1 MIPAS
6 YAQRRLWLVDRL
18 EGPSALYT
26 VPLVLRLTGRPDVA
40 ALRAALHD
48 VVARH
53 EALRTRF
60 RQVDGEPV
68 QEIVPVGDLPDL
80 LTEDEVGAG
89 ELEDEIGRTARHVFD
104 LAAGIPFHARLL
116 TVDDRTSAL
125 VIALHHIA
133 ADGWSAAPLWRDLS
147 VAYAARL
154 SGAEPDVAPLP
165 VQYADYTLWQREL
178 LGDADDPGSLLTEQ
192 LAYWR
197 AALAGAPEELAL
209 PADRPRPVASAHE
222 GGIVRLDV
230 PAELH
235 ARLAALARAENAT
248 MFMVWHAALAVLLSK
263 LGAGEDI
270 AIGSPFAGRDEA
282 DLEDLVGFFVNSLVL
297 RTDVSG
303 DPAFTEVVRR
313 VRGTVVDAMNHQDV
327 PFERL
332 VEELAPARSLTRH
345 PLFQVNLTLH
355 NTPRIPVDLPGL
367 EAVADFAGLTL
378 AKYDLDVQVQ
388 ERFDEQGRPAGQR
401 VELHYS
407 ADLFDRATA
416 EAIAGRL
423 LSVLRQA
430 ARTPDLPLHA
440 VDVLSSAEHETLLA
454 AAGDTGAPPPGA
466 TVPDLFAV
474 QAAAHPDA
482 TAVSHGATA
491 LTYAE
496 LDADSNR
503 LARHLVARG
512 AGPETRVAV
521 SLERTPALVTALLA
535 VMKAGAAY
543 LPVDPAHPAA
553 RTEALLTDAAPALL
567 ITTAGT
573 TAHTV
578 AAPGLPRVLLDDPET
593 RTAVAARDA
602 GPLTQDERRA
612 PLRPE
617 HPAYVIHTSGSTGA
631 PKGVVVEH
639 AQVTA
644 LLRSAAER
652 YGFGTD
658 DVWTWFHSY
667 AFDFSVWEL
676 WGALLTGGRLV
687 VVDHDTSR
695 SPADFHALL
704 VREGVT
710 VLSQTPS
717 AFQQLDQADAR
728 QDAAA
733 LDARLRVVVFGGEAL
748 DPARLT
754 DWYARHGGDG
764 PRLVNMYGITE
775 TTVHV
780 THLDLDPRTGDAPGT
795 HGGSPVG
802 RPLDHIRVH
811 VLDDALRPVP
821 PGVPGE
827 MYVTGSGVARG
838 YLDRPATTAARF
850 VACPFEPGTRMYR
863 TGDRARRAADGTL
876 TYLGRADDQVK
887 LRGFRIEPGEV
898 EAALLD
904 HGQIAQAAVVL
915 RTDTHG
921 DRRLVGYVVPRDPA
935 DATGEHGAEL
945 ARRAREHAATL
956 LPAHMVPSVC
966 VPLER
971 LPLTSNGKLDRAA
984 LPAPGRE
991 SATGG
996 GRGPATAREETLCT
1010 AFADVLDLPSVGA
1023 DDDFFALGGHSM
1035 LAVRLLD
1042 RLRAEGVRV
1051 DMRTLFTA
1059 PTPARLAAAA
1069 GAEPVRLPEGTVP
1082 PDATRLTPDMVP
1094 LAGLTED
1101 ELRTVT
1107 DALPDGAAGVAD
1119 IYPLGPLQEGLF
1131 FHHRLHAGTAIGDGT
1146 GGGTAGTTDDGDP
1159 YVVRY
1164 VLAFDTPRA
1173 LDSFLAALAQVIER
1187 HDVLR
1192 TSLAWTGLPHP
1203 VQIVHRHAEL
1213 PVTET
1218 DLGEGPDP
1226 VERLLAHDGEPLDL
1240 CRAPL
1245 MDART
1250 ATEPGTGRR
1259 LLALRM
1265 HHITQDHTT
1274 LDLVLR
1280 EATAVLAGRGESLPT
1295 PRPYRDFVGRA
1306 LLSTPPEEHSAYFGR
1321 LLGDVTEPTAAFGVL
1336 EGRGDGS
1343 DVTEHR
1349 TVLDAPVAARLRA
1362 QARRA
1367 GVSAATVLHVVWS
1380 RVLAAVSGR
1389 DDVVFG
1395 TLLLGRMQSGEG
1407 AGDVP
1412 GLFINTLPV
1421 RARTAGTDVGG
1432 ALDAMHHQ
1440 LAELM
1445 VHEHASLAVAQ
1456 RAGGVRA
1463 PAPLFTAVFN
1473 YRHNASGGPG
1483 TVLPPGTELLAFRER
1498 TNYPL
1503 LVSVDDDG
1511 QALAFDVQAAAPLDP
1526 ALVSRLLHATTER
1539 VVDALEHASGTPLAD
1554 LDVLPDAE
1562 RHRILTEGNGTGRSD
1577 ADRTLVDVFA
1587 DRAAATPQAVALTYD
1602 HDDAPE
1608 ELDYAG
1614 LDARANRLARHLI
1627 GRGVGPED
1635 RVMLL
1640 LDRSPDLVVA
1650 LLAVLKSGAAYVPVD
1665 PDQPAERIAHL
1676 YADAA
1681 PAAVLTGTAHA
1692 ASLPASV
1699 AAPIVVDDPAVRS
1712 AVAAHAPEPITQDE
1726 RTSPLRPAHPAYVI
1740 YTSGSTGTPKGVVVP
1755 HSGAVNLLAFR
1766 WPGLTAESR
1775 LLQFASIGF
1784 DVATW
1789 EIMTAFAAGA
1799 RLVVAPAARLLPGAG
1814 LEDLVARHA
1823 VTHLQLP
1830 PTVLGMVTDDHRL
1843 ASVRTLLVAGEALGQ
1858 SLVDRWGAD
1867 RWFGNAYGPTEI
1879 SVIAAADGPLR
1890 PGAAPTIGRALP
1902 GVRLYVLDARL
1913 RPVPDGVDGDLYV
1926 AGAGVARGYV
1936 GLPGLSAERFVADPY
1951 GAAGT
1956 RMYRTGDTVRRTSDG
1971 RLLYV
1976 GRTDDQVKIRGF
1988 RIEPGE
1994 IETRLTEHE
2003 GVAHAAVVARDD
2015 VPGAL
2020 GDKRLVA
2027 YVVPKEPGDPRAAGL
2042 STVLRDHL
2050 AARLPAHL
2058 VPSAFVALERLPL
2071 SVNGKLDRAA
2081 LPVPDPAADAG
2092 AGRPAGTYEEL
2103 ICAAMAQVL
2112 GVPRVGADDD
2122 FFALGGHSLLA
2133 VRLVGRVRAV
2143 LDVEIPVHA
2152 VFEDPTATRLAARMG
2167 EWTGARARPAVVA
2180 GVRPER
2186 LPLSYAQRRL
2196 WFVDRL
2202 EGASALYNIPLVVRL
2217 SGRIDVAAL
2226 RAALGD
2232 VVARHEALRTRFPQ
2246 VEGEPYQE
2254 IVPVDEARV
2263 ECAVVPVAAGELE
2276 GRIEEFSGHVFD
2288 LASELPLRA
2297 TLLTPGEDSSVLVL
2311 VVHHIAGDGWSLA
2324 PLWGD
2329 LSAAY
2334 IARRAGHA
2342 PAWAPLPV
2350 QYADYALWQR
2360 DLLGDAAD
2368 PESLLAEEVTHWRAA
2383 LEGVPAELSLPT
2395 DRPRPSVETHRGAAV
2410 PVRVPADLHAR
2421 LARLAR
2427 SEGVTMFMVWQA
2439 AMAALLSR
2447 LGAGEDIPLG
2457 SPVAGRTDDSLGDL
2471 VGCFVNTL
2479 ILRTDVSGDPA
2490 FTDLL
2495 GRVRR
2500 DTLSALHRQE
2510 VPFERLVEELAPP
2523 RSMGRHPFFQTV
2535 LEVQST
2541 PLLVPALDGA
2551 AVEVLPHT
2559 VRDAKFD
2566 LDLQVAE
2573 DFDTEGRPA
2582 GMEGQLVY
2590 AADLFDHSTAEALT
2604 ARLVRVLD
2612 AVADAPE
2619 RPVHTVDVL
2628 DEAER
2633 RRVVGEWS
2641 RRQPEIAGPDARV
2654 FVLDEHL
2661 MPVPPGVVGALYTTC
2676 DASEDA
2682 TVVCPFTEE
2691 ESVMRPT
2698 GAQARWDDEGRVHI
2712 VTPDP
2717 DPAPDAEAAPE
2728 PDARPSDALARR
2740 GTGLREELLRSV
2752 FAQVLGVREVGPDD
2766 DFFALGG
2773 HSLQAVRLVS
2783 RIRAVLGVELLIR
2796 DLFETPTIAG
2806 LAALLD
2812 EKVGA
2817 QARPAVV
2824 AGERP
2829 ERLPLSYA
2837 QRRLWFVD
2845 RLEGASALYNIPL
2858 VVRLSGRVDVVA
2870 LRAALGD
2877 VVGRH
2882 EALRTRFPQVE
2893 GEPYQEIVPVDEAR
2907 VECAVVPV
2915 AAGELEGRIEEF
2927 SGHVFDLASELPLR
2941 ATLLTTSEDSSVLVL
2956 VVHHIAGDGW
2966 SLAPLWRDVSTAY
2979 AARLSGK
2986 APDFPPL
2993 PVQYADYALWQ
3004 QRLFGEEDA
3013 ADSRLGAQVEHW
3025 RAALDGVPHE
3035 IALPFDRPRPERPG
3049 RGGGWADIEVPADLH
3064 ARMAALARSEG
3075 VTMFMVWQAAVAVL
3089 LSRLGAGEDIPLGSP
3104 VAGRTD
3110 ESLEDLVGFFLNTLV
3125 LRTDVS
3131 GDPTFT
3137 DVLARVRT
3145 TALDALDH
3153 QDIPFDRLVEKL
3165 APARYTDRVPFFQVL
3180 VAVQNMP
3187 QAHVTLPGLD
3197 VDAGPGKPTTAKVDL
3212 DVQVVE
3218 LHDEDG
3224 APSGMAGGLTYATD
3238 LFDHSTAETLVAR
3251 LLRVLEAATAD
3262 PARPV
3267 SRIDVF
3273 DPAERRR
3280 LLTESNGARSDTLA
3294 LTVPELFAIRASR
3307 AAKAVALDTG
3317 AGPVTYGELDA
3328 RSNRLAHHL
3337 IDLGVGPESVVAV
3350 VMDRSPD
3357 VVTTLLAV
3365 LKAGGAYLTLDP
3377 AQPAARTADMAA
3389 RSGAEV
3395 CLADA
3400 RYAEEARGV
3409 FATVVV
3415 ADEGDD
3421 AWADRPAGTVA
3432 GRSLP
3437 DQLAYTMF
3445 TSGSTG
3451 EPKGIGITHRDIVDL
3466 AGDRC
3471 WQFPGTARGM
3481 FAAPHTFDGST
3492 VEVWVRLLTGG
3503 TLIVTPPGRTDAAR
3517 LRSLVADHGLTHAH
3531 LTAGLFRV
3539 IAEEDPAAFAGVHD
3553 VLTGADIVPKEAVRR
3568 VLEAAPGITVRSSYG
3583 PTEAT
3588 VIATQIPLTDPDALG
3603 DTVSIGRAMDNTSVY
3618 VLDDSLEPVPVGVA
3632 GEAYI
3637 AGAGLARG
3645 YVARPGLTAER
3656 FVACPFDVPGA
3667 RMYRTG
3673 DIVRRRADGALEF
3686 VSRADDQVKIRGFRV
3701 EPGEVEKLLAGH
3713 PAVAQAVVTVR
3724 EDTPGDKRLV
3734 AHVTAAPGET
3744 LPDVREFVAGR
3755 LPEYLVPDAVVVLDR
3770 LPLTANGKVDR
3781 AALPAPEAV
3790 GTEASRRPPS
3800 LREELLCSVF
3810 AQVLGV
3816 PRVGVDDDFFALGG
3830 HSLLAVR
3837 LVSRIRSVLGVEIPV
3852 HEVFETSTVAGLAV
3866 TVEEAGS
3873 SGVLRPALVAA
3884 PRPRRVPLS
3893 YAQRRLWFVDRL
3905 EAAGPLYNIPIAL
3918 RLTGTLDTGALRAAW
3933 TDLLTR
3939 HESLRTRFL
3948 HADGDPYQD
3957 IVSLD
3962 DFPPYFAVESVDRD
3976 ELDARV
3982 DEAAGH
3988 VFDLTAGPP
3997 VRATLLDVD
4006 GPDTDEAVLVLV
4018 THHIVA
4024 DGWSMVP
4031 LLRDLSAAYTARRAG
4046 RAPDWEPL
4054 PVQYADHTLWQR
4066 ELLGDGDEPDSLL
4079 AGQVAF
4085 WRDALSG
4092 SPEELNLPTD
4102 RPRPAVA
4109 SREGGWVPMS
4119 APADLHARLT
4129 ELAVAQGATTFMV
4142 WQAALAVL
4150 LSRLGA
4156 GQDIPIGS
4164 PVAGRT
4170 DEAADDLIGF
4180 FVNTL
4185 VLRTDLSG
4193 DPTFTE
4199 VLGRVRRSALGA
4211 LGHQDV
4217 PFERLVEELA
4227 PTRSRAR
4234 HPLFQI
4240 LLAVQNVP
4248 SASIDLPGLQVE
4260 ALPTEL
4266 GRAKFDL
4273 DLHVAEQFDDEGV
4286 PAGIDG
4292 GITYAADLFDR
4303 ATVQSLIDRLL
4314 LVLRAV
4320 VADPAQRVRDITLLD
4335 PADHHRV
4342 LTGWN
4347 RTERAEPA
4355 ATVPDRFRI
4364 QAARTPDAPALV
4376 ADDARMTYAELDA
4389 ASDRLAQYLT
4399 RHGAGPGRLVAVAME
4414 RSPETITALLAV
4426 LKTGGAYL
4434 PVDVGYPEARIE
4446 LMLRDAAPTALLTTT
4461 GMADRLPAAA
4471 GGPPRIVLDD
4481 PSTRAAVAA
4490 QDAVPTATP
4499 AHLDSA
4505 AYTIYTSGST
4515 GTPKGVV
4522 ATHRAVDRLV
4532 RPADYADLREGDVVS
4547 HLGSVSFDSTTFDI
4561 WATLLNGA
4569 TLAVGPAGSPSVA
4582 DIRDYL
4588 ARHRVTVALLPTGLL
4603 HQVIDLDVEALSG
4616 VRSVLT
4622 GGEALSVEHCR
4633 ALFDALPGTRLMNGY
4648 GPTESITYTHTHPVT
4663 REDVDSGRAIPL
4675 GRPLART
4682 RAYVL
4687 DTALRPVPVGVPGE
4701 LYIAGDGLARGYAG
4715 RPGLTAE
4722 RFTACPFEDGGAR
4735 MYRTGDLVRWRADGV
4750 LEFVGRADDQAKI
4763 GGFRVEPGEVEAT
4776 VSAHP
4781 DVAQAVV
4788 VVREDTPGDKRLA
4801 AYAAPADPAVAGRE
4815 LADRIRQFVA
4825 DRLPDHLVP
4834 PFVTVLDRLP
4844 LTPNGKVDRAG
4855 LPVPDPM
4862 AAVSVARGPATPYEE
4877 LLGVVFAD
4885 VLRLPRVGVDDDFF
4899 ALGGHSLLAV
4909 RLVSRIRAVLGA
4921 ETSVAAVF
4929 ENPTVSG
4936 LARQLTRAEGRARPA
4951 LVPRERPAVVP
4962 VSYGQSR
4969 LWFVDR
4975 IEGPNHLYNIGLVLR
4990 LTGDLDPELLRTAL
5004 ADVVARHESLRT
5016 TFPLVDDEPCQHI
5029 VPVGEAAVELP
5040 VTAVTEEEL
5049 AGHLDGL
5056 ATHSFDLARE
5066 LPLKAALFSL
5076 RPGEWALSVTVHH
5089 IAGDGWSMGP
5099 LWRDLSHAYRA
5110 RAAGRAPEWE
5120 PLPVQYADHTL
5131 WQRDFLGDADDPDS
5145 VLATQVA
5152 HWKERL
5158 RGAPQELDLPT
5169 DRPRPA
5175 VSDHRAGLVPLT
5187 VPAPLHA
5194 RLAELALGQGV
5205 TMFMLLHAAVA
5216 VLLSKSGAGRD
5227 IVMGSPVAGRTDQ
5240 ALDDLVGFFAGTLV
5254 LRTDLSGDPDF
5265 LELLDRV
5272 RTTGLDAFEYQDVP
5286 FERLVEELAPARS
5299 MARNPLFQV
5308 MLAVQNNHRGTLSLP
5323 GVQVREEPTGALT
5336 ARFDLDFE
5344 VRESFDE
5351 SGAPAGLDGEVVY
5364 ATELFDRSTVETLTA
5379 RLLRVLETVAAD
5391 PSLPVTRVGL
5401 LDDAERR
5408 RVTEE
5413 WNDTTGPLPDDTLA
5427 ERFAAQAA
5435 RTPDAVALVRD
5446 GAEITYAEL
5455 DERSDRLARHLIGL
5469 GAAPETLVGV
5479 ALDRSVDQIVA
5490 LVAVVKTGAAYLP
5503 VDPGQPRH
5511 RTDLVLTDASP
5522 VLVLSTVETTA
5533 RLGGTEDGTP
5543 ARWIDL
5549 DGPLADALRGGPAP
5563 APVTDADRGTPL
5575 RPHHPAYVMYT
5586 SGSTGTPKG
5595 VCVPHLGVVNQLA
5608 WMQDEYRLEPADRM
5622 VQRASFG
5629 FDASV
5634 WEIFWPL
5641 LNGAAVVLSG
5651 PGAHPDPAYLASLIE
5666 RERVSVAQFVPS
5678 VLRAFLDGGAA
5689 ERCTGLRTILCLG
5702 EALPAAVRDRV
5713 RETLGVPL
5721 RNLYGP
5727 TEASIAVTAWPCD
5740 TDQDG
5745 DTVPIGRPLRNIRAY
5760 VLDDGLL
5767 PVPPGTAGE
5776 LYVAGA
5782 GLARGY
5788 LGRPVLTAERFV
5800 ACPYGPAGERM
5811 YRTGDIVRWSAGGHL
5826 EFLDRAD
5833 DQVKIRGF
5841 RIEPGE
5847 VEAVLATHPKIAQAA
5862 VVTREDP
5869 GGEPALVGYLVP
5881 AVADDDGA
5889 DLVRQ
5894 VREYLADRL
5903 PEHLVPPVLTPLDT
5917 LPLTPNG
5924 KLDRAALPAP
5934 DYTALATGGR
5944 GPLTLREQLLCSVF
5958 EQVLGVSPVGVDA
5971 SFFALGGHS
5980 LLAVRL
5986 VNRIKVVIGADVP
5999 VRAVFEA
6006 PTVAG
6011 LLAWIAREGRQGSA
6025 DVLVPMRASGDR
6037 PPLFCA
6043 HTVLGLGW
6051 EYGWLTDAAPGDQP
6065 LYALR
6070 PRGMDTGATELPDS
6084 LARMAA
6090 DYVAQIRTVQPTGPY
6105 HLLGWSFGGNVVQEM
6120 AAQLQDAGEEVAA
6133 LILLDSSPVDGP
6145 ATAEQRAGF
6154 AEQEETV
6161 AGALTGEE
6169 HEAYLRIVRN
6179 NTRILLAHRTR
6190 KTTGTLLLVSA
6201 DSETKAGLWR
6211 PFVSGEIREHTL
6223 DCAHREML
6231 LNPDVVRQI
6240 WSLAARE
6247 LTPTDTAPGQA

>member
-68 QEIVPVGDLPDL
+68 QEIVPVGDLADL
-80 LTEDEVGAG
+80 LTEDEVRAG

-104 LAAGIPFHARLL
+104 LASGIPFHARLL

-154 SGAEPDVAPLP
+154 NGAEPDVPPLP

-178 LGDADDPGSLLTEQ
+178 LGDADDPGSLLAEQ
-192 LAYWR
+192 LAHWR
-197 AALAGAPEELAL
+197 LALAGAPEELAL
-209 PADRPRPVASAHE
+209 PTDRPRPVASAHE

-230 PAELH
+230 PADLH
-235 ARLAALARAENAT
+235 ARLAELARAQNAT

-270 AIGSPFAGRDEA
+270 PIGSPFAGRDEA

-355 NTPRIPVDLPGL
+355 NTPRVPVDLPGL

-407 ADLFDRATA
+407 ADLFDGATA

-430 ARTPDLPLHA
+430 AHIPDLPLHA
-440 VDVLSSAEHETLLA
+440 VDVLLPAEQETLLA
-454 AAGDTGAPPPGA
+454 AAGDSAAPPPGA

-474 QAAAHPDA
+474 RAAAHPDA
-482 TAVSHGATA
+482 TAVGHGATA

-543 LPVDPAHPAA
+543 LPVDPGHPAA
-553 RTEALLTDAAPALL
+553 RTDALLTHAAPALL

-573 TAHTV
+573 TAHAV
-578 AAPGLPRVLLDDPET
+578 AASGLPRVPLDDPET
-593 RTAVAARDA
+593 RAAVAARDA

-644 LLRSAAER
+644 LLRAAAER

-733 LDARLRVVVFGGEAL
+733 LDARLRLVVFGGEAL

-780 THLDLDPRTGDAPGT
+780 THLDLDPRAGDVPGT

-802 RPLDHIRVH
+802 RPLDHVRVH

-863 TGDRARRAADGTL
+863 TGDRARRTADGAL

-915 RTDTHG
+915 RTGPPG

-935 DATGEHGAEL
+935 DATGEPGAEL
-945 ARRAREHAATL
+945 ARRAREHAAAL

-984 LPAPGRE
+984 LPAPDRE

-996 GRGPATAREETLCT
+996 GRGPATTREETLCT
-1010 AFADVLDLPSVGA
+1010 AFADVLDLPSVGV

-1069 GAEPVRLPEGTVP
+1069 GAEPVWVPEGTVP

-1107 DALPDGAAGVAD
+1107 DTLPDGVAGVAD
-1119 IYPLGPLQEGLF
+1119 VYPLGPLQEGLF
-1131 FHHRLHAGTAIGDGT
+1131 FHHRLHAGSDTADGT
-1146 GGGTAGTTDDGDP
+1146 DGGDP

-1164 VLAFDTPRA
+1164 VLAFDTPQA
-1173 LDSFLAALAQVIER
+1173 LDSFLAALVQVIER

-1192 TSLAWTGLPHP
+1192 TSLAWRGLPHP
-1203 VQIVHRHAEL
+1203 VQIVHRHAAL

-1226 VERLLAHDGEPLDL
+1226 VERLLAHDDEPLDL
-1240 CRAPL
+1240 SRAPL

-1280 EATAVLAGRGESLPT
+1280 EATAVLAGRGGTLPA

-1306 LLSTPPEEHSAYFGR
+1306 LLSTPAEEHSAYFGR

-1395 TLLLGRMQSGEG
+1395 TLLLGRTQSGEG

-1445 VHEHASLAVAQ
+1445 VHEHASLAAAQ

-1498 TNYPL
+1498 TTYPL

-1511 QALAFDVQAAAPLDP
+1511 RALAFDVQAAAPLDP
-1526 ALVSRLLHATTER
+1526 ALITRLLHATTER
-1539 VVDALEHASGTPLAD
+1539 VVDALEHAPGTSLAD

-1562 RHRILTEGNGTGRSD
+1562 RHRILTEGNGTGHSD

-1602 HDDAPE
+1602 HDGAPE

-1640 LDRSPDLVVA
+1640 MDRSPDLVVA

-1681 PAAVLTGTAHA
+1681 PAAVLTSTAHA
-1692 ASLPASV
+1692 ASLPAFV

-1712 AVAAHAPEPITQDE
+1712 AVAAHALEPITQDE
-1726 RTSPLRPAHPAYVI
+1726 RTRRLRPAHPAYAI

-1799 RLVVAPAARLLPGAG
+1799 RLVVAPAVRLLPGAG

-1867 RWFGNAYGPTEI
+1867 RWFGNAYGPTEV
-1879 SVIAAADGPLR
+1879 SVIATADGPLR

-1936 GLPGLSAERFVADPY
+1936 GLPALSAERFVADPY
-1951 GAAGT
+1951 GAVGT

-1976 GRTDDQVKIRGF
+1976 GRTDDQVKIRGV

-1994 IETRLTEHE
+1994 IEKRLTEHASI
-2003 GVAHAAVVARDD
+2003 AHAAVVARDD

-2027 YVVPKEPGDPRAAGL
+2027 YVVPKEPGAPRAAGL
-2042 STVLRDHL
+2042 FAVLRDHL

-2103 ICAAMAQVL
+2103 ICASMAEVL
-2112 GVPRVGADDD
+2112 GVPRVGVDDD

-2167 EWTGARARPAVVA
+2167 EWTGARARTAVVA
-2180 GVRPER
+2180 GERPER

-2217 SGRIDVAAL
+2217 SGRVDVAAL

-2232 VVARHEALRTRFPQ
+2232 VVGRHEALRTRFPQ

-2263 ECAVVPVAAGELE
+2263 ECAVVPVPAGEVE
-2276 GRIEEFSGHVFD
+2276 GRIGEFSGHVFD
-2288 LASELPLRA
+2288 LAAELPVRA
-2297 TLLTPGEDSSVLVL
+2297 TLLTSGEESSVLVL

-2324 PLWGD
+2324 PLWRD

-2334 IARRAGHA
+2334 TARRAGHA
-2342 PAWAPLPV
+2342 PAWEPLPV
-2350 QYADYALWQR
+2350 QYADYTLWQR

-2368 PESLLAEEVTHWRAA
+2368 PESLLAEEVTHWRTA
-2383 LEGVPAELSLPT
+2383 LAGVPAELPLPT
-2395 DRPRPSVETHRGAAV
+2395 DRPRPSVGTRRGAAV

-2439 AMAALLSR
+2439 AVAVLLSR

-2541 PLLVPALDGA
+2541 PLHVPELDGA

-2573 DFDTEGRPA
+2573 GFNAEGRPV

-2612 AVADAPE
+2612 AVADAPK

-2654 FVLDEHL
+2654 FVLDDHL
-2661 MPVPPGVVGALYTTC
+2661 MPVPPGVTGALYTTC

-2682 TVVCPFTEE
+2682 TVACPFAEE

-2712 VTPDP
+2712 VTPDV
-2717 DPAPDAEAAPE
+2717 DADGAPE

-2740 GTGLREELLRSV
+2740 ITGLREELLRSV
-2752 FAQVLGVREVGPDD
+2752 FAQVLGARDVGPDD

-2817 QARPAVV
+2817 RARTAVV

-2858 VVRLSGRVDVVA
+2858 VVRLSGRVDVAA

-2915 AAGELEGRIEEF
+2915 PAGEVEGRIGEF
-2927 SGHVFDLASELPLR
+2927 SGHVFDLAAELPVR
-2941 ATLLTTSEDSSVLVL
+2941 ATLLTSGEESSVLVL

-2979 AARLSGK
+2979 AARLSGR

-3004 QRLFGEEDA
+3004 HRLFGEEDA

-3049 RGGGWADIEVPADLH
+3049 RGGGWVDIEVPADLH

-3110 ESLEDLVGFFLNTLV
+3110 ESLEGLVGFFLNTLV

-3153 QDIPFDRLVEKL
+3153 QDLPFDRLVEKL

-3218 LHDEDG
+3218 LHDENG
-3224 APSGMAGGLTYATD
+3224 APSGMAGGLTYATE

-3389 RSGAEV
+3389 RSGSEV

-3415 ADEGDD
+3415 ADEGDA

-3588 VIATQIPLTDPDALG
+3588 VIATQIALTDPDALG
-3603 DTVSIGRAMDNTSVY
+3603 DTVSIGRPMDNTSVY

-3632 GEAYI
+3632 GEAYL

-3645 YVARPGLTAER
+3645 YVARSGLTAER

-3686 VSRADDQVKIRGFRV
+3686 VSRVDDQVKIRGFRV

-3713 PAVAQAVVTVR
+3713 TAVAQAVVTVR

-3734 AHVTAAPGET
+3734 AHVTPAPGET

-3755 LPEYLVPDAVVVLDR
+3755 LPEYLVPDSVVVLDR

-3837 LVSRIRSVLGVEIPV
+3837 LVSRIRSLLGVEIPV
-3852 HEVFETSTVAGLAV
+3852 HEVFETSTVAGLAA

-3873 SGVLRPALVAA
+3873 SGVLRPALVSV

-3905 EAAGPLYNIPIAL
+3905 EAAGPLYNIPLAL
-3918 RLTGTLDTGALRAAW
+3918 RLTGPLDTGALRAAW

-3962 DFPPYFAVESVDRD
+3962 DFPPYFAVESAGRD

-3982 DEAAGH
+3982 VEAAGH

-4006 GPDTDEAVLVLV
+4006 GPGTDEAVLVLV

-4066 ELLGDGDEPDSLL
+4066 GLLGDGDEPDSIL
-4079 AGQVAF
+4079 ANQVAF

-4092 SPEELNLPTD
+4092 SPEELTLPTD

-4193 DPTFTE
+4193 DPTFAE

-4248 SASIDLPGLQVE
+4248 SAAIDLPGLQVE
-4260 ALPTEL
+4260 ALSTEL

-4273 DLHVAEQFDDEGV
+4273 DLHVAERFDDEGV

-4303 ATVQSLIDRLL
+4303 STVQSLIDRLL

-4342 LTGWN
+4342 LTEWN

-4355 ATVPDRFRI
+4355 ATVPDRFRL

-4376 ADDARMTYAELDA
+4376 ADDARMTYAQLDA

-4414 RSPETITALLAV
+4414 RSPETIVALLAV

-4434 PVDVGYPEARIE
+4434 PVDVGYPEARIA

-4499 AHLDSA
+4499 AHVDSA

-4532 RPADYADLREGDVVS
+4532 RPADYADLREEDVVS

-4735 MYRTGDLVRWRADGV
+4735 MYRTGDFVRWRADGV

-4815 LADRIRQFVA
+4815 LADRVRQFVA

-4855 LPVPDPM
+4855 LPVPDPT

-4929 ENPTVSG
+4929 ESPTVSG
-4936 LARQLTRAEGRARPA
+4936 LARQLTQDEGRARPA
-4951 LVPRERPAVVP
+4951 LVPRKRPAVVP

-4990 LTGDLDPELLRTAL
+4990 LTGDLDPGLLRTAL

-5029 VPVGEAAVELP
+5029 VPVDEAAVELP
-5040 VTAVTEEEL
+5040 VTALTEEEL

-5110 RAAGRAPEWE
+5110 RAAGRAPERE

-5131 WQRDFLGDADDPDS
+5131 WQRDFLGDAEDPDS

-5175 VSDHRAGLVPLT
+5175 VSDHRAGLVPLNI
-5187 VPAPLHA
+5187 PAPLHA

-5205 TMFMLLHAAVA
+5205 TMFMLLHAAVG

-5272 RTTGLDAFEYQDVP
+5272 RTTGLDAFEHQDVP

-5308 MLAVQNNHRGTLSLP
+5308 MLAVQSNHRGTLSLP

-5364 ATELFDRSTVETLTA
+5364 ATELFDRSTVEALTA

-5408 RVTEE
+5408 CVTEE
-5413 WNDTTGPLPDDTLA
+5413 WNDTAGPLPDETLA
-5427 ERFAAQAA
+5427 GLFAGQAA
-5435 RTPDAVALVRD
+5435 RTPDAVALVSD
-5446 GAEITYAEL
+5446 GTEVTYAEL
-5455 DERSDRLARHLIGL
+5455 DQRSDRLARHLIGL

-5479 ALDRSVDQIVA
+5479 ALDRSVDLIVA

-5543 ARWIDL
+5543 SRWIDL
-5549 DGPLADALRGGPAP
+5549 DGPLADALRDGSAP
-5563 APVTDADRGTPL
+5563 APVTDAGRGTPL

-5608 WMQDEYRLEPADRM
+5608 WMQDAYRLEPADRM
-5622 VQRASFG
+5622 LQRASFG

-5651 PGAHPDPAYLASLIE
+5651 PGAHPDPEYLASLIE
-5666 RERVSVAQFVPS
+5666 RERVTVAQFVPS
-5678 VLRAFLDGGAA
+5678 VLRTFLDGGAT
-5689 ERCTGLRTILCLG
+5689 ERCTSLRTILCLG
-5702 EALPAAVRDRV
+5702 EALPGAVRDRV

-5721 RNLYGP
+5721 HNLYGP

-5740 TDQDG
+5740 ADQDG
-5745 DTVPIGRPLRNIRAY
+5745 DTVPIGWPLRNIRAY

-5811 YRTGDIVRWSAGGHL
+5811 YRTGDIVRWTAGGHL

-5847 VEAVLATHPKIAQAA
+5847 VEAVLATHPKVAQAA
-5862 VVTREDP
+5862 VVTREGP

-5881 AVADDDGA
+5881 AAADDDGA

-5924 KLDRAALPAP
+5924 KLDRAALPSP
-5934 DYTALATGGR
+5934 DHAALATGGR

-6011 LLAWIAREGRQGSA
+6011 MLAWIAREARQGSA

-6070 PRGMDTGATELPDS
+6070 PRGMDTGAAELPDS

-6090 DYVAQIRTVQPTGPY
+6090 DYVAQIRTVQPSGPY

-6240 WSLAARE
+6240 WSLAAGE

>member
-1 MIPAS
+1 
-6 YAQRRLWLVDRL
+6 
-18 EGPSALYT
+18 
-26 VPLVLRLTGRPDVA
+26 
-40 ALRAALHD
+40 
-48 VVARH
+48 
-53 EALRTRF
+53 
-60 RQVDGEPV
+60 
-68 QEIVPVGDLPDL
+68 
-80 LTEDEVGAG
+80 
-89 ELEDEIGRTARHVFD
+89 
-104 LAAGIPFHARLL
+104 
-116 TVDDRTSAL
+116 
-125 VIALHHIA
+125 
-133 ADGWSAAPLWRDLS
+133 
-147 VAYAARL
+147 
-154 SGAEPDVAPLP
+154 
-165 VQYADYTLWQREL
+165 
-178 LGDADDPGSLLTEQ
+178 
-192 LAYWR
+192 
-197 AALAGAPEELAL
+197 
-209 PADRPRPVASAHE
+209 
-222 GGIVRLDV
+222 
-230 PAELH
+230 
-235 ARLAALARAENAT
+235 
-248 MFMVWHAALAVLLSK
+248 
-263 LGAGEDI
+263 
-270 AIGSPFAGRDEA
+270 
-282 DLEDLVGFFVNSLVL
+282 
-297 RTDVSG
+297 
-303 DPAFTEVVRR
+303 
-313 VRGTVVDAMNHQDV
+313 
-327 PFERL
+327 
-332 VEELAPARSLTRH
+332 
-345 PLFQVNLTLH
+345 
-355 NTPRIPVDLPGL
+355 
-367 EAVADFAGLTL
+367 
-378 AKYDLDVQVQ
+378 
-388 ERFDEQGRPAGQR
+388 
-401 VELHYS
+401 
-407 ADLFDRATA
+407 
-416 EAIAGRL
+416 
-423 LSVLRQA
+423 
-430 ARTPDLPLHA
+430 
-440 VDVLSSAEHETLLA
+440 
-454 AAGDTGAPPPGA
+454 
-466 TVPDLFAV
+466 
-474 QAAAHPDA
+474 
-482 TAVSHGATA
+482 
-491 LTYAE
+491 
-496 LDADSNR
+496 
-503 LARHLVARG
+503 
-512 AGPETRVAV
+512 
-521 SLERTPALVTALLA
+521 
-535 VMKAGAAY
+535 
-543 LPVDPAHPAA
+543 
-553 RTEALLTDAAPALL
+553 
-567 ITTAGT
+567 
-573 TAHTV
+573 
-578 AAPGLPRVLLDDPET
+578 
-593 RTAVAARDA
+593 TAVAARDA
-602 GPLTQDERRA
+602 GPLTQDERRT
-612 PLRPE
+612 PLRPG

-631 PKGVVVEH
+631 PKGVVVGH

-644 LLRSAAER
+644 LLRSAADR

-695 SPADFHALL
+695 SPDDFHDLL

-728 QDAAA
+728 RDAAA
-733 LDARLRVVVFGGEAL
+733 LGARLRLLVFGGEAL

-754 DWYARHGGDG
+754 DWHDRHGTDG
-764 PRLVNMYGITE
+764 PSPVNMYGITE

-780 THLDLDPRTGDAPGT
+780 THLDLDPGTAAAPGT

-802 RPLDHIRVH
+802 RPLDHTRVH

-838 YLDRPATTAARF
+838 YLNRPATTAARF

-876 TYLGRADDQVK
+876 TYLGRTDDQVK

-904 HGQIAQAAVVL
+904 HEPIGRAAVVL
-915 RTDTHG
+915 RTDTPG

-935 DATGEHGAEL
+935 AATGEDGAEL
-945 ARRAREHAATL
+945 ARRAREHAAAL

-966 VPLER
+966 VPLAR
-971 LPLTSNGKLDRAA
+971 LPLTANGKLDRAA
-984 LPAPGRE
+984 LPAPDRE
-991 SATGG
+991 GAAG
-996 GRGPATAREETLCT
+996 GRAPATAREEILCT
-1010 AFADVLDLPSVGA
+1010 AFAEVLDLPSVGA

-1042 RLRAEGVRV
+1042 HLRARGVRV

-1069 GAEPVRLPEGTVP
+1069 GPEPVRVPEGTVP
-1082 PDATRLTPDMVP
+1082 PGATRLTPEMVP

-1119 IYPLGPLQEGLF
+1119 VYPLGPLQEGLF
-1131 FHHRLHAGTAIGDGT
+1131 FHHRLNAGT
-1146 GGGTAGTTDDGDP
+1146 GTAGGDGDGDP

-1164 VLAFDTPRA
+1164 VLGFDTPRL
-1173 LDSFLAALAQVIER
+1173 LDSFLAALAQVIDR

-1203 VQIVHRHAEL
+1203 LQVVHRHAEL

-1218 DLGEGPDP
+1218 DLGDGPDP
-1226 VERLLAHDGEPLDL
+1226 VARLLAHGDEPLDL
-1240 CRAPL
+1240 RRAPL

-1259 LLALRM
+1259 LLAVRM

-1280 EATAVLAGRGESLPT
+1280 EATAVLAGRGETLPA
-1295 PRPYRDFVGRA
+1295 PRPYREFVGRA
-1306 LLSTPPEEHSAYFGR
+1306 LLTTPAEEHLAHFGR
-1321 LLGDVTEPTAAFGVL
+1321 LLGDVTEPTAPFGVW
-1336 EGRGDGS
+1336 EVRGGGT
-1343 DVTEHR
+1343 DVTERR
-1349 TVLDAPVAARLRA
+1349 TVLGEPVAARLRA
-1362 QARRA
+1362 QARRT

-1395 TLLLGRMQSGEG
+1395 TLLLGRMQAGEG

-1412 GLFINTLPV
+1412 GMFINTLPV
-1421 RARTAGTDVGG
+1421 RARTTGTDV
-1432 ALDAMHHQ
+1432 AQAVHAMHHQ

-1456 RAGGVRA
+1456 RAGGVRP
-1463 PAPLFTAVFN
+1463 PAPLFTAVLN
-1473 YRHNASGGPG
+1473 YRHNPAGGPG

-1511 QALAFDVQAAAPLDP
+1511 EALAFDVQAAAPIDP
-1526 ALVSRLLHATTER
+1526 DLVTRLLHATTER
-1539 VVDALEHASGTPLAD
+1539 VVDALEQAPDTPLAD
-1554 LDVLPDAE
+1554 VDVLPAAE
-1562 RHRILTEGNGTGRSD
+1562 RHRVLTEWNDTGRPD
-1577 ADRTLVDVFA
+1577 TARTLADLLA
-1587 DRAAATPQAVALTYD
+1587 DRATATPHAPALTYD
-1602 HDDAPE
+1602 HDGAPE
-1608 ELDYAG
+1608 QLDYAE
-1614 LDARANRLARHLI
+1614 LFARANRLARHLI
-1627 GRGVGPED
+1627 GQGVGPED
-1635 RVMLL
+1635 RVVLL
-1640 LDRSPDLVVA
+1640 MDRSPDLVVA
-1650 LLAVLKSGAAYVPVD
+1650 LLAVVGAGAAYVPVD
-1665 PDQPAERIAHL
+1665 PDQPAVRVAHL
-1676 YADAA
+1676 CADAA

-1692 ASLPASV
+1692 ASVPRSAP
-1699 AAPIVVDDPAVRS
+1699 APIVVDDPQVRS
-1712 AVAAHAPEPITQDE
+1712 AVAAHAPDPIGRDE
-1726 RTSPLRPAHPAYVI
+1726 RTGPLRPSHPAYVI
-1740 YTSGSTGTPKGVVVP
+1740 YTSGSTGIPKGVVVP

-1766 WPGLTAESR
+1766 WPGLTADSS

-1814 LEDLVARHA
+1814 LEDVVERHA

-1830 PTVLGMVTDDHRL
+1830 PTVLGMVADDHRL

-1858 SLVDRWGAD
+1858 ALVDRWGAG

-1879 SVIAAADGPLR
+1879 TVIAAADGPLR
-1890 PGAAPTIGRALP
+1890 PGDAPTIGRPLP

-1926 AGAGVARGYV
+1926 AGAGLARGY
-1936 GLPGLSAERFVADPY
+1936 LDRPGLSAERFVADPH

-1956 RMYRTGDTVRRTSDG
+1956 RMYRTGDTVRRTADG
-1971 RLLYV
+1971 RLLYT
-1976 GRTDDQVKIRGF
+1976 GRADDQVKIRGF
-1988 RIEPGE
+1988 RVEPGE

-2015 VPGAL
+2015 VPGAP
-2020 GDKRLVA
+2020 GDTRLVA
-2027 YVVPKEPGDPRAAGL
+2027 YVVPSGPGVPGL
-2042 STVLRDHL
+2042 PATLRDHL
-2050 AARLPAHL
+2050 AALLPAHL
-2058 VPSAFVALERLPL
+2058 VPSAFVALDRLPL

-2081 LPVPDPAADAG
+2081 LPVPDPATGAG
-2092 AGRPAGTYEEL
+2092 AARPAGTYDEL
-2103 ICAAMAQVL
+2103 LCAAMAQVL

-2133 VRLVGRVRAV
+2133 VRLVGRIRAV

-2152 VFEDPTATRLAARMG
+2152 VFEAPTAARLAARLD
-2167 EWTGARARPAVVA
+2167 EWTGAQ
-2180 GVRPER
+2180 VRP
-2186 LPLSYAQRRL
+2186 S
-2196 WFVDRL
+2196 
-2202 EGASALYNIPLVVRL
+2202 
-2217 SGRIDVAAL
+2217 
-2226 RAALGD
+2226 
-2232 VVARHEALRTRFPQ
+2232 
-2246 VEGEPYQE
+2246 
-2254 IVPVDEARV
+2254 
-2263 ECAVVPVAAGELE
+2263 
-2276 GRIEEFSGHVFD
+2276 
-2288 LASELPLRA
+2288 
-2297 TLLTPGEDSSVLVL
+2297 
-2311 VVHHIAGDGWSLA
+2311 
-2324 PLWGD
+2324 
-2329 LSAAY
+2329 
-2334 IARRAGHA
+2334 
-2342 PAWAPLPV
+2342 
-2350 QYADYALWQR
+2350 
-2360 DLLGDAAD
+2360 
-2368 PESLLAEEVTHWRAA
+2368 
-2383 LEGVPAELSLPT
+2383 
-2395 DRPRPSVETHRGAAV
+2395 
-2410 PVRVPADLHAR
+2410 
-2421 LARLAR
+2421 
-2427 SEGVTMFMVWQA
+2427 
-2439 AMAALLSR
+2439 
-2447 LGAGEDIPLG
+2447 
-2457 SPVAGRTDDSLGDL
+2457 
-2471 VGCFVNTL
+2471 
-2479 ILRTDVSGDPA
+2479 
-2490 FTDLL
+2490 
-2495 GRVRR
+2495 
-2500 DTLSALHRQE
+2500 
-2510 VPFERLVEELAPP
+2510 
-2523 RSMGRHPFFQTV
+2523 
-2535 LEVQST
+2535 
-2541 PLLVPALDGA
+2541 
-2551 AVEVLPHT
+2551 
-2559 VRDAKFD
+2559 
-2566 LDLQVAE
+2566 
-2573 DFDTEGRPA
+2573 
-2582 GMEGQLVY
+2582 
-2590 AADLFDHSTAEALT
+2590 
-2604 ARLVRVLD
+2604 
-2612 AVADAPE
+2612 
-2619 RPVHTVDVL
+2619 
-2628 DEAER
+2628 
-2633 RRVVGEWS
+2633 
-2641 RRQPEIAGPDARV
+2641 
-2654 FVLDEHL
+2654 
-2661 MPVPPGVVGALYTTC
+2661 
-2676 DASEDA
+2676 
-2682 TVVCPFTEE
+2682 
-2691 ESVMRPT
+2691 
-2698 GAQARWDDEGRVHI
+2698 
-2712 VTPDP
+2712 
-2717 DPAPDAEAAPE
+2717 
-2728 PDARPSDALARR
+2728 
-2740 GTGLREELLRSV
+2740 
-2752 FAQVLGVREVGPDD
+2752 
-2766 DFFALGG
+2766 
-2773 HSLQAVRLVS
+2773 
-2783 RIRAVLGVELLIR
+2783 
-2796 DLFETPTIAG
+2796 
-2806 LAALLD
+2806 
-2812 EKVGA
+2812 
-2817 QARPAVV
+2817 VV

-2858 VVRLSGRVDVVA
+2858 VVRLSGRVDVGA
-2870 LRAALGD
+2870 LGAALGD

-2893 GEPYQEIVPVDEAR
+2893 GEPYQEVVPVAEAR
-2907 VECAVVPV
+2907 VELPVVPV
-2915 AAGELEGRIEEF
+2915 AAGELEARIEEV
-2927 SGHVFDLASELPLR
+2927 SGHVFDLAAELPVH
-2941 ATLLTTSEDSSVLVL
+2941 AALLTSGEESSVLVL

-2979 AARLSGK
+2979 AARRSGK
-2986 APDFPPL
+2986 TPDFPPL

-3004 QRLFGEEDA
+3004 QRLFGDEDGA
-3013 ADSRLGAQVEHW
+3013 GSRLTAQVEHW
-3025 RAALDGVPHE
+3025 RATLDGVPHE
-3035 IALPFDRPRPERPG
+3035 LALPFDRPRPARPG
-3049 RGGGWADIEVPADLH
+3049 RGGGWADIEVPAELH
-3064 ARMAALARSEG
+3064 ARMAELARSEG

-3131 GDPTFT
+3131 GDPAFT
-3137 DVLARVRT
+3137 DVLARVRS

-3153 QDIPFDRLVEKL
+3153 QDVPFDRLVEKL

-3187 QAHVTLPGLD
+3187 QAQVALPGLD

-3218 LHDEDG
+3218 LHDADG

-3238 LFDHSTAETLVAR
+3238 LFDHSTAESLVAR
-3251 LLRVLEAATAD
+3251 LLRVLEAVTAD
-3262 PARPV
+3262 PARRV

-3294 LTVPELFAIRASR
+3294 LTVPELFAVRASR
-3307 AAKAVALDTG
+3307 APKAVALDTG
-3317 AGPVTYGELDA
+3317 AEPVTYGQLDA

-3337 IDLGVGPESVVAV
+3337 IDLGVGPETVVAV
-3350 VMDRSPD
+3350 VMDRSPF

-3377 AQPAARTADMAA
+3377 AQPDSRTAEMIALA
-3389 RSGAEV
+3389 GAGV
-3395 CLADA
+3395 CLADQ
-3400 RYAEEARGV
+3400 RYAEAARAR

-3415 ADEGDD
+3415 ADAGD
-3421 AWADRPAGTVA
+3421 AEWADRPAGTVA

-3437 DQLAYTMF
+3437 DQLAYLMF

-3451 EPKGIGITHRDIVDL
+3451 EPKGIGTTHRDIVDL

-3539 IAEEDPAAFAGVHD
+3539 IAEEDPAAFTGVHD
-3553 VLTGADIVPKEAVRR
+3553 VLTGADVVPKEAVRR
-3568 VLEAAPGITVRSSYG
+3568 VLEAVPGIVVRSSYG

-3588 VIATQIPLTDPDALG
+3588 VIATQIPLTEPDALG
-3603 DTVSIGRAMDNTSVY
+3603 DVVSIGRAMDNTGVY
-3618 VLDDSLEPVPVGVA
+3618 VLDDSLQPVPAGVA

-3701 EPGEVEKLLAGH
+3701 EPGEVEKILAGH

-3734 AHVTAAPGET
+3734 AHLTAAPGEA

-3781 AALPAPEAV
+3781 AALPAPEA
-3790 GTEASRRPPS
+3790 ASTGAARRPPS
-3800 LREELLCSVF
+3800 LREDLLCSVF

-3837 LVSRIRSVLGVEIPV
+3837 LVSRIRSVLGAEIPV
-3852 HEVFETSTVAGLAV
+3852 QAVFETSTVAGLAP
-3866 TVEEAGS
+3866 TVEAAGS
-3873 SGVLRPALVAA
+3873 TGVLRPALAA
-3884 PRPRRVPLS
+3884 GPRPRRLPLS

-3905 EAAGPLYNIPIAL
+3905 EAAGPLYNVPLAL
-3918 RLTGTLDTGALRAAW
+3918 RLTGALDTGALRAAW

-3962 DFPPYFAVESVDRD
+3962 DFPPYFAVESVGRG
-3976 ELDARV
+3976 ELEARI

-4006 GPDTDEAVLVLV
+4006 GSDADEAVLVLV

-4031 LLRDLSAAYTARRAG
+4031 LLRDLSTAYTARRAG
-4046 RAPDWEPL
+4046 RAPGWEPL

-4066 ELLGDGDEPDSLL
+4066 GLLGDRDDPDSVL
-4079 AGQVAF
+4079 AGQVAH
-4085 WRDALSG
+4085 WRDALDG
-4092 SPEELNLPTD
+4092 SPEELALPTD

-4129 ELAVAQGATTFMV
+4129 ELAVAQGATAFMV

-4248 SASIDLPGLQVE
+4248 AATVDLPGLRVE

-4273 DLHVAEQFDDEGV
+4273 DLHVAEAFDDEGR

-4303 ATVQSLIDRLL
+4303 TTVEALLDRLL
-4314 LVLRAV
+4314 LVLHAV
-4320 VADPAQRVRDITLLD
+4320 VADPSRRVHDIALLD
-4335 PADHHRV
+4335 SDDRHRV
-4342 LTGWN
+4342 LTEWN
-4347 RTERAEPA
+4347 RTERAAPA
-4355 ATVPDRFRI
+4355 ATVPDHFRA
-4364 QAARTPDAPALV
+4364 QAARTPDAVALV
-4376 ADDARMTYAELDA
+4376 TDGARTTYAELDA
-4389 ASDRLAQYLT
+4389 ASDRLARYLT
-4399 RHGAGPGRLVAVAME
+4399 RHGAGPGRLVAVVME

-4426 LKTGGAYL
+4426 LKTGGSYL
-4434 PVDVGYPEARIE
+4434 PVDVGYPAARIE
-4446 LMLRDAAPTALLTTT
+4446 LMLRDAAPALLLTTT
-4461 GMADRLPAAA
+4461 DLADRLPGST
-4471 GGPPRIVLDD
+4471 GGPDRVVLDD
-4481 PSTRAAVAA
+4481 PSVRDAVAA
-4490 QDAVPTATP
+4490 EDATPTATP
-4499 AHLDSA
+4499 PHPDSA

-4532 RPADYADLREGDVVS
+4532 RPADYADLRAGDIVS

-4603 HQVIDLDVEALSG
+4603 HQVIDLDVEALRG

-4633 ALFDALPGTRLMNGY
+4633 TLLDTLPGTRLMNGY
-4648 GPTESITYTHTHPVT
+4648 GPTESVTYTHTHPVT
-4663 REDVDSGRAIPL
+4663 RADVDSGRAIPL

-4687 DTALRPVPVGVPGE
+4687 DSALRPVPVGVPGE
-4701 LYIAGDGLARGYAG
+4701 LYIAGDGLARGYAN
-4715 RPGLTAE
+4715 RPGLSAE

-4801 AYAAPADPAVAGRE
+4801 AYAAPADPAVSGRE
-4815 LADRIRQFVA
+4815 LADRIRHFVA

-4862 AAVSVARGPATPYEE
+4862 AAVSVARGPASPYEE

-4909 RLVSRIRAVLGA
+4909 RLVSRIRTVLGA
-4921 ETSVAAVF
+4921 ETSVATVF

-4936 LARQLTRAEGRARPA
+4936 LARQLTRAGGRARPA
-4951 LVPRERPAVVP
+4951 VVP
-4962 VSYGQSR
+4962 MPRPPVLPLSYGQSR

-4975 IEGPNHLYNIGLVLR
+4975 IEGPNHLYNICLVLR
-4990 LTGDLDPELLRTAL
+4990 LTGDLDPGLLRLAL

-5016 TFPLVDDEPCQHI
+5016 TFPLVDDEPSQH
-5029 VPVGEAAVELP
+5029 VLAVEEAAVDLP

-5049 AGHLDGL
+5049 AGRLDAL
-5056 ATHSFDLARE
+5056 AAHPFDLARE
-5066 LPLKAALFSL
+5066 LPLKTALFSL
-5076 RPGEWALSVTVHH
+5076 RPGEWVLAATVHH

-5099 LWRDLSHAYRA
+5099 LWRDLSQAYRA

-5131 WQRDFLGDADDPDS
+5131 WQRDFLGDVDDPDS

-5158 RGAPQELDLPT
+5158 RDAPQELALPV

-5175 VSDHRAGLVPLT
+5175 VSDHRAGLVPLNI
-5187 VPAPLHA
+5187 PAPLHA

-5227 IVMGSPVAGRTDQ
+5227 IVLGSPVAGRTDQ
-5240 ALDDLVGFFAGTLV
+5240 ALDDLVGYFAGTLV

-5272 RTTGLDAFEYQDVP
+5272 RTAGLDAFEHQDVP

-5308 MLAVQNNHRGTLSLP
+5308 MLAVQNNQRGTLSLP
-5323 GVQVREEPTGALT
+5323 GVQVREEPAGALT

-5364 ATELFDRSTVETLTA
+5364 ATELFDRSTVQTLTA

-5391 PSLPVTRVGL
+5391 PTLPVTRVDL

-5413 WNDTTGPLPDDTLA
+5413 WNDTAGPRPDGTLA
-5427 ERFAAQAA
+5427 GLFDRQAA
-5435 RTPDAVALVRD
+5435 RTPDAVALVHD
-5446 GAEITYAEL
+5446 GTEVTYAEL
-5455 DERSDRLARHLIGL
+5455 DERSGRLARHLIGL

-5479 ALDRSVDQIVA
+5479 ALDRSVEQIVA
-5490 LVAVVKTGAAYLP
+5490 LLAVVRAGAAYLP
-5503 VDPGQPRH
+5503 VDPGQPRR

-5522 VLVLSTVETTA
+5522 VLVLSTAETTA
-5533 RLGGTEDGTP
+5533 RLGGTEAGTP

-5549 DGPLADALRGGPAP
+5549 DGHLADGLRDTPAP
-5563 APVTDADRGTPL
+5563 AAVTDADRGTPL

-5595 VCVPHLGVVNQLA
+5595 VVVPHSGVVNQLA
-5608 WMQDEYRLEPADRM
+5608 WMQEEYRLEPADRM
-5622 VQRASFG
+5622 LQRASFG

-5651 PGAHPDPAYLASLIE
+5651 PGSHADPEYLADLVD
-5666 RERVSVAQFVPS
+5666 RERVTVAQFVPS
-5678 VLRAFLDGGAA
+5678 VLRTFLDGGAA
-5689 ERCTGLRTILCLG
+5689 GRCTSLRTVLCLG
-5702 EALPAAVRDRV
+5702 EALPAAVRDRF
-5713 RETLGVPL
+5713 RQTLDAEL
-5721 RNLYGP
+5721 HNLYGP
-5727 TEASIAVTAWPCD
+5727 TEASVAVTAWPCD
-5740 TDQDG
+5740 AAQDG
-5745 DTVPIGRPLRNIRAY
+5745 ASVPIGRPLRNIRAY

-5776 LYVAGA
+5776 LYVAGT

-5788 LGRPVLTAERFV
+5788 LGRPVLTSERFV

-5811 YRTGDIVRWSAGGHL
+5811 YRTGDIVRWTAGGQL

-5841 RIEPGE
+5841 RVEPGE
-5847 VEAVLATHPKIAQAA
+5847 VEATLATHPKVAQAA
-5862 VVTREDP
+5862 VVTREGP
-5869 GGEPALVGYLVP
+5869 GGDPALVGYLVP
-5881 AVADDDGA
+5881 ATAGDDGA
-5889 DLVRQ
+5889 DLVAQ
-5894 VREYLADRL
+5894 VREYLTERL

-5944 GPLTLREQLLCSVF
+5944 APATLREQLLCSVF

-5971 SFFALGGHS
+5971 SFFDLGGHS

-5986 VNRIKVVIGADVP
+5986 VNRIRVVVGADVP

-6006 PTVAG
+6006 PTVTA
-6011 LLAWIAREGRQGSA
+6011 LLAWIAREGRQGTA
-6025 DVLVPMRASGDR
+6025 DVLVPMRSTGAR

-6070 PRGMDTGATELPDS
+6070 PRGMDTGTAELPDS
-6084 LARMAA
+6084 LPRMAA
-6090 DYVAQIRTVQPTGPY
+6090 DYVEQIRTVQPTGPY

-6133 LILLDSSPVDGP
+6133 LVLLDSSPVDGP

-6201 DSETKAGLWR
+6201 DSETKAALWR
-6211 PFVSGEIREHTL
+6211 PFVSGEVREHVL
-6223 DCAHREML
+6223 DCAHRDML
-6231 LNPDVVRQI
+6231 LNPDVVRRI
-6240 WSLAARE
+6240 WDIAAGE
-6247 LTPTDTAPGQA
+6247 LEPTAADTDADTDNDPDRA

>member
-26 VPLVLRLTGRPDVA
+26 LPLVLRLTGRPDVA

-68 QEIVPVGDLPDL
+68 QEIVPVGDLADL
-80 LTEDEVGAG
+80 LTEDRARAD

-104 LAAGIPFHARLL
+104 LSSDIPFHARLL

-178 LGDADDPGSLLTEQ
+178 LGDADDPDSLLTEQ

-197 AALAGAPEELAL
+197 GALAGAPEELAL
-209 PADRPRPVASAHE
+209 PTDRPRPVAPAHD

-235 ARLAALARAENAT
+235 ARLAELARAENAT

-270 AIGSPFAGRDEA
+270 PIGSPFAGRDEA
-282 DLEDLVGFFVNSLVL
+282 DLEDLVGFFANSLVL

-313 VRGTVVDAMNHQDV
+313 VRGTAVDAMNHQDV

-355 NTPRIPVDLPGL
+355 NTPRIRVDLPGL
-367 EAVADFAGLTL
+367 EAVADFAALTL

-388 ERFDEQGRPAGQR
+388 ERFAGQGRPAGQR

-407 ADLFDRATA
+407 AALFDRATA
-416 EAIAGRL
+416 ETIADRL

-430 ARTPDLPLHA
+430 SHTPDLPLHA
-440 VDVLSSAEHETLLA
+440 VDVLSPAEHETLLA
-454 AAGDTGAPPPGA
+454 AAGDTAAPPPGA

-474 QAAAHPDA
+474 RAASHPDA
-482 TAVSHGATA
+482 TAVSHGAAT

-496 LDADSNR
+496 LDAESNR
-503 LARHLVARG
+503 IARHLVARG

-521 SLERTPALVTALLA
+521 SAERAPALVTALLA

-567 ITTAGT
+567 LTTVGT
-573 TAHTV
+573 TAHAV
-578 AAPGLPRVLLDDPET
+578 ADPGLHRVLLDDPET

-602 GPLTQDERRA
+602 GPLTQDERRT

-631 PKGVVVEH
+631 PKGVVVGH

-644 LLRSAAER
+644 LLRSATER

-728 QDAAA
+728 QDAVA
-733 LDARLRVVVFGGEAL
+733 LDARLRLVVFGGEAL

-754 DWYARHGGDG
+754 DWYARHGSDG

-780 THLDLDPRTGDAPGT
+780 THLDLGPRTGDAPGM

-863 TGDRARRAADGTL
+863 TGDRARRAADDTL

-904 HGQIAQAAVVL
+904 HGQVGQAAVVL
-915 RTDTHG
+915 RTDTPG
-921 DRRLVGYVVPRDPA
+921 DRRLVGYVVPHDPA
-935 DATGEHGAEL
+935 EATGEDGAEL

-956 LPAHMVPSVC
+956 LPAPMVPAVC

-984 LPAPGRE
+984 LPAPDRE

-1010 AFADVLDLPSVGA
+1010 AFAEVLDLPSVGA

-1042 RLRAEGVRV
+1042 RLRAQGVRV

-1082 PDATRLTPDMVP
+1082 PGTTRLTPEMVP

-1107 DALPDGAAGVAD
+1107 DTLPDGAAGVAD

-1131 FHHRLHAGTAIGDGT
+1131 FHHRLHAGT
-1146 GGGTAGTTDDGDP
+1146 GTAGTAGDSDP

-1164 VLAFDTPRA
+1164 VLAFDTPQA

-1226 VERLLAHDGEPLDL
+1226 VERLLAHGDAPFDL
-1240 CRAPL
+1240 RRAPL
-1245 MDART
+1245 MDVRT

-1280 EATAVLAGRGESLPT
+1280 EATAVLAGRGDTLPT

-1306 LLSTPPEEHSAYFGR
+1306 LLSTPAEEHSAYFGR

-1349 TVLDAPVAARLRA
+1349 TVLDEPVAARLRA

-1421 RARTAGTDVGG
+1421 RARTAGTGVGR

-1511 QALAFDVQAAAPLDP
+1511 RALAFDVQAAAPLDP
-1526 ALVSRLLHATTER
+1526 ELVTRLLHVTTER
-1539 VVDALEHASGTPLAD
+1539 FVDALEHAPGTPLAD

-1562 RHRILTEGNGTGRSD
+1562 RHRILTEGNGTGHSD

-1587 DRAAATPQAVALTYD
+1587 DRAAATPRAVALA
-1602 HDDAPE
+1602 HDDASE

-1614 LDARANRLARHLI
+1614 LDARANRLARHLM

-1640 LDRSPDLVVA
+1640 MDRSPDLVVA
-1650 LLAVLKSGAAYVPVD
+1650 LLGVLKSGAAYVPVD
-1665 PDQPAERIAHL
+1665 PDQPAARIAHL

-1681 PAAVLTGTAHA
+1681 PAVVLTSTAHA
-1692 ASLPASV
+1692 PSLPGSV
-1699 AAPIVVDDPAVRS
+1699 AAPVVVDDPAVRS
-1712 AVAAHAPEPITQDE
+1712 AVGAHAPDPVTQGE

-1740 YTSGSTGTPKGVVVP
+1740 YTSGSTGAPKGVVVP

-1799 RLVVAPAARLLPGAG
+1799 RLVVAAADRLLPGAG

-1890 PGAAPTIGRALP
+1890 PADAPTIGRALP

-1936 GLPGLSAERFVADPY
+1936 GLPGLSAARFVADPY
-1951 GAAGT
+1951 GASGT
-1956 RMYRTGDTVRRTSDG
+1956 RMYRTGDTVSRTSDG

-2027 YVVPKEPGDPRAAGL
+2027 YVVPKPGAPGAPGL
-2042 STVLRDHL
+2042 SAALRDHL

-2071 SVNGKLDRAA
+2071 SVNGKLDRPA
-2081 LPVPDPAADAG
+2081 LPAPDPAADAG

-2103 ICAAMAQVL
+2103 ICAGMAEVL
-2112 GVPRVGADDD
+2112 GVTRVGADDD

-2152 VFEDPTATRLAARMG
+2152 VFEDPTAARLAARMG
-2167 EWTGARARPAVVA
+2167 EWTGVRARPAVVA
-2180 GVRPER
+2180 GERPER

-2217 SGRIDVAAL
+2217 SGRVDVAAL
-2226 RAALGD
+2226 HAALGD

-2254 IVPVDEARV
+2254 IVPVEEARV
-2263 ECAVVPVAAGELE
+2263 GLAVVPVAAGEVE
-2276 GRIEEFSGHVFD
+2276 GRVEEFSGHVFD
-2288 LASELPLRA
+2288 LAAEIPVRA
-2297 TLLTPGEDSSVLVL
+2297 TLLTSGEESSVLVL

-2334 IARRAGHA
+2334 TARRAGHA
-2342 PAWAPLPV
+2342 PAWEPLPV
-2350 QYADYALWQR
+2350 QYADYTLWQR

-2368 PESLLAEEVTHWRAA
+2368 PESRLAEEVTHWCTA

-2410 PVRVPADLHAR
+2410 PVRVPAGLHAR

-2439 AMAALLSR
+2439 AVAVLLSR

-2457 SPVAGRTDDSLGDL
+2457 SPVAGRTDASLDGL

-2490 FTDLL
+2490 FTDVL

-2500 DTLSALHRQE
+2500 DTLGALQRQE

-2541 PLLVPALDGA
+2541 PLVVPELDGA

-2566 LDLQVAE
+2566 LDLQIAE
-2573 DFDTEGRPA
+2573 GFDAEGHTA

-2590 AADLFDHSTAEALT
+2590 AADLFDHSTAEALI
-2604 ARLVRVLD
+2604 ARLLRVLD

-2654 FVLDEHL
+2654 FVLDDHL

-2682 TVVCPFTEE
+2682 TVLCPFTQE
-2691 ESVMRPT
+2691 ESGMRPT

-2712 VTPDP
+2712 VTPD
-2717 DPAPDAEAAPE
+2717 AEAAPE
-2728 PDARPSDALARR
+2728 PGARPSDALARR

-2752 FAQVLGVREVGPDD
+2752 FAQVLGVQEVGPDD

-2783 RIRAVLGVELLIR
+2783 RIRAVLGVELLVR
-2796 DLFETPTIAG
+2796 DLFEAPTVAG

-2812 EKVGA
+2812 GKVGVR
-2817 QARPAVV
+2817 ARPAVV

-2858 VVRLSGRVDVVA
+2858 VVRLSGRVDVAA
-2870 LRAALGD
+2870 LHAALGD
-2877 VVGRH
+2877 VVARH

-2893 GEPYQEIVPVDEAR
+2893 GEPYQEIVPVEEAR
-2907 VECAVVPV
+2907 VGLAVVPV
-2915 AAGELEGRIEEF
+2915 AAGEVEGRVEEF
-2927 SGHVFDLASELPLR
+2927 SGHVFDLAAEIPVR
-2941 ATLLTTSEDSSVLVL
+2941 ATLLTSGEESSVLVL

-3013 ADSRLGAQVEHW
+3013 DDSRLGVQLEHW

-3035 IALPFDRPRPERPG
+3035 LALPVDRPRPERPG

-3064 ARMAALARSEG
+3064 ARMADLARSEG

-3110 ESLEDLVGFFLNTLV
+3110 EALEDLVGFFLNTLV

-3137 DVLARVRT
+3137 EVLARVRT

-3187 QAHVTLPGLD
+3187 QAHPTLPCLD

-3218 LHDEDG
+3218 LHDENG

-3238 LFDHSTAETLVAR
+3238 LFDHSTAEALVAR
-3251 LLRVLEAATAD
+3251 LLRVLEAATAE

-3307 AAKAVALDTG
+3307 APKAVALDTG
-3317 AGPVTYGELDA
+3317 AGPVTYGELDT

-3337 IDLGVGPESVVAV
+3337 IDLGVGPETVVAV

-3377 AQPAARTADMAA
+3377 AQPAARTAGMAA
-3389 RSGAEV
+3389 RSGAQV
-3395 CLADA
+3395 CLADG

-3415 ADEGDD
+3415 ADAGD
-3421 AWADRPAGTVA
+3421 AEWADRPAGTVA

-3588 VIATQIPLTDPDALG
+3588 VIATQIPLTDPGALG

-3645 YVARPGLTAER
+3645 YVARPQLTAER

-3673 DIVRRRADGALEF
+3673 DVVRRRADGALEF
-3686 VSRADDQVKIRGFRV
+3686 VSRADDQAKIRGFRV

-3724 EDTPGDKRLV
+3724 EDSPGDKRLV

-3744 LPDVREFVAGR
+3744 LPDVREFAAAR
-3755 LPEYLVPDAVVVLDR
+3755 LPEYLVPDAVVILDR

-3781 AALPAPEAV
+3781 AALPAPEAT
-3790 GTEASRRPPS
+3790 GTEASCRPPS

-3873 SGVLRPALVAA
+3873 SGVLRPALVPA

-3905 EAAGPLYNIPIAL
+3905 EAAGPLYNIPVAL

-3957 IVSLD
+3957 IVSLE
-3962 DFPPYFAVESVDRD
+3962 DFPPYFAVEPVDRD

-4046 RAPDWEPL
+4046 RAPEWEPL

-4066 ELLGDGDEPDSLL
+4066 ELLGDGDEPDSIL

-4085 WRDALSG
+4085 WQDALSG
-4092 SPEELNLPTD
+4092 SPEELTLPTD

-4109 SREGGWVPMS
+4109 SREGGWVPMN
-4119 APADLHARLT
+4119 AHADLHARLT

-4248 SASIDLPGLQVE
+4248 SASIDLPGLRVE

-4273 DLHVAEQFDDEGV
+4273 DLHVAEQFDDEGL
-4286 PAGIDG
+4286 PAGIHG

-4303 ATVQSLIDRLL
+4303 STVQSLIDRLL

-4342 LTGWN
+4342 LTEWN

-4355 ATVPDRFRI
+4355 VTVPDRFRI

-4389 ASDRLAQYLT
+4389 ASDRLAHYLT

-4414 RSPETITALLAV
+4414 RSPETVAALLAV

-4434 PVDVGYPEARIE
+4434 PIDVGYPEARIE

-4481 PSTRAAVAA
+4481 PSTRYAVAA
-4490 QDAVPTATP
+4490 EGAVPTAP
-4499 AHLDSA
+4499 LAHLDSA

-4582 DIRDYL
+4582 DISDYL

-4633 ALFDALPGTRLMNGY
+4633 TLLDALPGTRLMNGY

-4687 DTALRPVPVGVPGE
+4687 DTALRPVPIGVPGE
-4701 LYIAGDGLARGYAG
+4701 LYIAGDGLARGYAD

-4801 AYAAPADPAVAGRE
+4801 AYAAPADPAVSGRA

-4834 PFVTVLDRLP
+4834 PYVTVLDRLP

-4862 AAVSVARGPATPYEE
+4862 AAVSIGRGPASPYEE

-4885 VLRLPRVGVDDDFF
+4885 VLRLPRVGIDDDFF

-4921 ETSVAAVF
+4921 ESSVAAVF

-4936 LARQLTRAEGRARPA
+4936 LARELTRAEGRARPA
-4951 LVPRERPAVVP
+4951 LVPMERPAVLP

-5016 TFPLVDDEPCQHI
+5016 TFPLVADEPCQHI

-5049 AGHLDGL
+5049 AGRLDGL

-5076 RPGEWALSVTVHH
+5076 RPGEWALSVTIHH

-5099 LWRDLSHAYRA
+5099 LWRDLSQAYRA

-5187 VPAPLHA
+5187 IPAPLHA

-5254 LRTDLSGDPDF
+5254 LRTDLSGDPAF

-5272 RTTGLDAFEYQDVP
+5272 RTTGLDAFEHQDVP

-5379 RLLRVLETVAAD
+5379 RLLRVLEAVATD
-5391 PSLPVTRVGL
+5391 PSLPVTRVEL
-5401 LDDAERR
+5401 LDTAERR
-5408 RVTEE
+5408 CVTEE
-5413 WNDTTGPLPDDTLA
+5413 WNDTAGPLPDDTLA
-5427 ERFAAQAA
+5427 ELFAGQAA

-5446 GAEITYAEL
+5446 GTEITYAEL
-5455 DERSDRLARHLIGL
+5455 DERSDRLARRLIGL

-5479 ALDRSVDQIVA
+5479 ALDRSVEQIVA

-5533 RLGGTEDGTP
+5533 RLGGTEEGTP
-5543 ARWIDL
+5543 ARWIVL
-5549 DGPLADALRGGPAP
+5549 DGPLADTRRDGPAP

-5622 VQRASFG
+5622 LQRASFG

-5641 LNGAAVVLSG
+5641 LNGAAVVLGG
-5651 PGAHPDPAYLASLIE
+5651 PGAHPDPEYLVSLIE
-5666 RERVSVAQFVPS
+5666 RERVTVAQFVPS
-5678 VLRAFLDGGAA
+5678 VLRTFLDGGAA
-5689 ERCTGLRTILCLG
+5689 EGCTGLRTILCLG
-5702 EALPAAVRDRV
+5702 EALPGAVRDRV
-5713 RETLGVPL
+5713 RETLGVQL
-5721 RNLYGP
+5721 HNLYGP

-5740 TDQDG
+5740 AAQDG

-5811 YRTGDIVRWSAGGHL
+5811 YRTGDIVRWTAGGHL

-5847 VEAVLATHPKIAQAA
+5847 VEATLATHPKVAQAA
-5862 VVTREDP
+5862 VVTREGP

-5881 AVADDDGA
+5881 AAAGDDSA

-5903 PEHLVPPVLTPLDT
+5903 PEHLVPPVLSPLDT

-5934 DYTALATGGR
+5934 DYTVLATGGR
-5944 GPLTLREQLLCSVF
+5944 GPVTLREQLLCSVF

-5971 SFFALGGHS
+5971 SFFDLGGHS

-5999 VRAVFEA
+5999 VRAVFDA

-6011 LLAWIAREGRQGSA
+6011 LLTWIAREGRQGTA

-6051 EYGWLTDAAPGDQP
+6051 EYGWLTDAAPGNQP

-6090 DYVAQIRTVQPTGPY
+6090 DYVAQIRTVQPSGPY

-6120 AAQLQDAGEEVAA
+6120 AAQLQHAGEEVAA

-6190 KTTGTLLLVSA
+6190 RTTGTLLLVSA
-6201 DSETKAGLWR
+6201 ESEKKAGLWR

-6223 DCAHREML
+6223 DCTHREML
-6231 LNPDVVRQI
+6231 LNPDVVRRI
-6240 WSLAARE
+6240 WSIAADE

>member
-68 QEIVPVGDLPDL
+68 QEIVPVGDLADL
-80 LTEDEVGAG
+80 LTEDEVRAG

-104 LAAGIPFHARLL
+104 LASGIPFHARLL

-154 SGAEPDVAPLP
+154 NGAEPDVAPLP

-178 LGDADDPGSLLTEQ
+178 LGDADDPGSLLAEQ
-192 LAYWR
+192 LAHWR

-209 PADRPRPVASAHE
+209 PTDRPRPVASAHE

-230 PAELH
+230 PADLH
-235 ARLAALARAENAT
+235 ARLAELARAQNAT

-270 AIGSPFAGRDEA
+270 PIGSPFAGRDEA

-355 NTPRIPVDLPGL
+355 NTPRVLVDLPGL

-388 ERFDEQGRPAGQR
+388 ERFDEQGRPTGQR

-423 LSVLRQA
+423 LRVLRQA
-430 ARTPDLPLHA
+430 AHIPDLPLHA
-440 VDVLSSAEHETLLA
+440 VDVLSPAEQETLLA
-454 AAGDTGAPPPGA
+454 AAGDTAAPPPGA
-466 TVPDLFAV
+466 TLPDLFAV
-474 QAAAHPDA
+474 RAAAHPDA
-482 TAVSHGATA
+482 TAVGHGATA

-543 LPVDPAHPAA
+543 LPVDPGHPAA
-553 RTEALLTDAAPALL
+553 RTDALLTHAAPALL

-573 TAHTV
+573 TAHAV
-578 AAPGLPRVLLDDPET
+578 AASGLPRVPLDDPET
-593 RTAVAARDA
+593 RAAVAARDA

-644 LLRSAAER
+644 LLRAAAER

-733 LDARLRVVVFGGEAL
+733 LDARLRLVVFGGEAL

-754 DWYARHGGDG
+754 DWYARHDGDG

-780 THLDLDPRTGDAPGT
+780 THLDLDPRAGDVPGT

-802 RPLDHIRVH
+802 RPLDHVRVH

-863 TGDRARRAADGTL
+863 TGDRARRTADGAL

-915 RTDTHG
+915 RTGPPG

-935 DATGEHGAEL
+935 GATGEPGAEL
-945 ARRAREHAATL
+945 ARRAREHAAAL

-984 LPAPGRE
+984 LPAPDRE

-996 GRGPATAREETLCT
+996 GRGPATTREETLCT
-1010 AFADVLDLPSVGA
+1010 AFADVLDLPSVGVN
-1023 DDDFFALGGHSM
+1023 DDFFALGGHSM

-1069 GAEPVRLPEGTVP
+1069 GAEPVWLPEGTVP

-1107 DALPDGAAGVAD
+1107 DTLPDGVAGVAD

-1131 FHHRLHAGTAIGDGT
+1131 FHHRLHAGSDTADGT
-1146 GGGTAGTTDDGDP
+1146 DGGDP

-1164 VLAFDTPRA
+1164 VLAFDTPQA
-1173 LDSFLAALAQVIER
+1173 LDSFLAALVQVIDR

-1192 TSLAWTGLPHP
+1192 TSLAWRGLPHP
-1203 VQIVHRHAEL
+1203 VQIVHRHAAL

-1226 VERLLAHDGEPLDL
+1226 VERLLAHDDEPLDL
-1240 CRAPL
+1240 SRAPL

-1280 EATAVLAGRGESLPT
+1280 EATAVLAGRGGTLPA

-1306 LLSTPPEEHSAYFGR
+1306 LLSTPAEEHSAYFGR
-1321 LLGDVTEPTAAFGVL
+1321 LLGDVTEPTAAFGIL

-1395 TLLLGRMQSGEG
+1395 TLLLGRTQSGEG

-1445 VHEHASLAVAQ
+1445 VHEHASLAAAQ

-1498 TNYPL
+1498 TTYPL

-1511 QALAFDVQAAAPLDP
+1511 RALAFDVQAAAPLDP
-1526 ALVSRLLHATTER
+1526 ALVTRLLHATTER
-1539 VVDALEHASGTPLAD
+1539 VVDALEHAPGTSLAD

-1562 RHRILTEGNGTGRSD
+1562 RHRILTEGNGTGHSD

-1602 HDDAPE
+1602 HDGAPE

-1640 LDRSPDLVVA
+1640 MDRSPDLVVA

-1681 PAAVLTGTAHA
+1681 PAAVLTSTAHA
-1692 ASLPASV
+1692 ASLPAFI
-1699 AAPIVVDDPAVRS
+1699 AAPVVVDDPAVRS
-1712 AVAAHAPEPITQDE
+1712 AVAAHALEPITQDE
-1726 RTSPLRPAHPAYVI
+1726 RTRRLRPSHPAYAI

-1799 RLVVAPAARLLPGAG
+1799 RLVVAPAVRLLPGAG

-1867 RWFGNAYGPTEI
+1867 RWFGNAYGPTEV
-1879 SVIAAADGPLR
+1879 SVIATADGPLR

-1936 GLPGLSAERFVADPY
+1936 GLPALSAERFVADPY
-1951 GAAGT
+1951 GAVGT

-1976 GRTDDQVKIRGF
+1976 GRTDDQVKIRGV

-1994 IETRLTEHE
+1994 IEKRLTEHASI
-2003 GVAHAAVVARDD
+2003 AHAAVVARDD

-2027 YVVPKEPGDPRAAGL
+2027 YVVPKEPGAPRAAGL
-2042 STVLRDHL
+2042 FAVLRDHL

-2103 ICAAMAQVL
+2103 ICASMAEVL
-2112 GVPRVGADDD
+2112 GVPRVGVDDD

-2167 EWTGARARPAVVA
+2167 EWTGARAR
-2180 GVRPER
+2180 
-2186 LPLSYAQRRL
+2186 
-2196 WFVDRL
+2196 
-2202 EGASALYNIPLVVRL
+2202 
-2217 SGRIDVAAL
+2217 
-2226 RAALGD
+2226 
-2232 VVARHEALRTRFPQ
+2232 T
-2246 VEGEPYQE
+2246 
-2254 IVPVDEARV
+2254 
-2263 ECAVVPVAAGELE
+2263 
-2276 GRIEEFSGHVFD
+2276 
-2288 LASELPLRA
+2288 
-2297 TLLTPGEDSSVLVL
+2297 
-2311 VVHHIAGDGWSLA
+2311 
-2324 PLWGD
+2324 
-2329 LSAAY
+2329 
-2334 IARRAGHA
+2334 
-2342 PAWAPLPV
+2342 
-2350 QYADYALWQR
+2350 
-2360 DLLGDAAD
+2360 
-2368 PESLLAEEVTHWRAA
+2368 
-2383 LEGVPAELSLPT
+2383 
-2395 DRPRPSVETHRGAAV
+2395 
-2410 PVRVPADLHAR
+2410 
-2421 LARLAR
+2421 
-2427 SEGVTMFMVWQA
+2427 
-2439 AMAALLSR
+2439 
-2447 LGAGEDIPLG
+2447 
-2457 SPVAGRTDDSLGDL
+2457 
-2471 VGCFVNTL
+2471 
-2479 ILRTDVSGDPA
+2479 
-2490 FTDLL
+2490 
-2495 GRVRR
+2495 
-2500 DTLSALHRQE
+2500 
-2510 VPFERLVEELAPP
+2510 
-2523 RSMGRHPFFQTV
+2523 
-2535 LEVQST
+2535 
-2541 PLLVPALDGA
+2541 
-2551 AVEVLPHT
+2551 
-2559 VRDAKFD
+2559 
-2566 LDLQVAE
+2566 
-2573 DFDTEGRPA
+2573 
-2582 GMEGQLVY
+2582 
-2590 AADLFDHSTAEALT
+2590 
-2604 ARLVRVLD
+2604 
-2612 AVADAPE
+2612 
-2619 RPVHTVDVL
+2619 
-2628 DEAER
+2628 
-2633 RRVVGEWS
+2633 
-2641 RRQPEIAGPDARV
+2641 
-2654 FVLDEHL
+2654 
-2661 MPVPPGVVGALYTTC
+2661 
-2676 DASEDA
+2676 
-2682 TVVCPFTEE
+2682 
-2691 ESVMRPT
+2691 
-2698 GAQARWDDEGRVHI
+2698 
-2712 VTPDP
+2712 
-2717 DPAPDAEAAPE
+2717 
-2728 PDARPSDALARR
+2728 
-2740 GTGLREELLRSV
+2740 
-2752 FAQVLGVREVGPDD
+2752 
-2766 DFFALGG
+2766 
-2773 HSLQAVRLVS
+2773 
-2783 RIRAVLGVELLIR
+2783 
-2796 DLFETPTIAG
+2796 
-2806 LAALLD
+2806 
-2812 EKVGA
+2812 
-2817 QARPAVV
+2817 AVV

-2858 VVRLSGRVDVVA
+2858 VVRLSGRVDVAA

-2907 VECAVVPV
+2907 GECAVVPV
-2915 AAGELEGRIEEF
+2915 PAGEVEGRIGEF
-2927 SGHVFDLASELPLR
+2927 SGHVFDLATELPVR
-2941 ATLLTTSEDSSVLVL
+2941 ATLLTSGEESSVLVL

-2979 AARLSGK
+2979 AARLSGR

-3004 QRLFGEEDA
+3004 HRLFGEEDA
-3013 ADSRLGAQVEHW
+3013 ADSRLGAEVEHW

-3049 RGGGWADIEVPADLH
+3049 RGGGWVDIEVPADLH

-3110 ESLEDLVGFFLNTLV
+3110 ESLEGLVGFFLNTLV
-3125 LRTDVS
+3125 LRTDLS

-3153 QDIPFDRLVEKL
+3153 QDLPFDRLVEKL

-3197 VDAGPGKPTTAKVDL
+3197 ADAGPGKPTTAKVDL

-3218 LHDEDG
+3218 LHDENG
-3224 APSGMAGGLTYATD
+3224 APSGMAGGLTYATE

-3377 AQPAARTADMAA
+3377 AQPAGRTADMAA
-3389 RSGAEV
+3389 RSGSEV

-3415 ADEGDD
+3415 ADEGDA

-3588 VIATQIPLTDPDALG
+3588 VIATQIALTDPDALG
-3603 DTVSIGRAMDNTSVY
+3603 DTVSIGRPMDNTSVY

-3632 GEAYI
+3632 GEAYL

-3645 YVARPGLTAER
+3645 YVARSGLTAER

-3686 VSRADDQVKIRGFRV
+3686 VSRVDDQVKIRGFRV

-3713 PAVAQAVVTVR
+3713 TAVAQAVVTVR

-3734 AHVTAAPGET
+3734 AHVTPAPGET

-3755 LPEYLVPDAVVVLDR
+3755 LPEYLVPDSVVVLDR

-3837 LVSRIRSVLGVEIPV
+3837 LVSRIRSLLGVEIPV
-3852 HEVFETSTVAGLAV
+3852 HEVFETSTVAGLAA

-3873 SGVLRPALVAA
+3873 SGVLRPALVSV

-3905 EAAGPLYNIPIAL
+3905 EAAGPLYNIPLAL
-3918 RLTGTLDTGALRAAW
+3918 RLTGPLDTGALRAAW

-3962 DFPPYFAVESVDRD
+3962 DFPPYFAVESAGRD

-3982 DEAAGH
+3982 VEAAGH

-4006 GPDTDEAVLVLV
+4006 GPGTDEAVLVLV

-4066 ELLGDGDEPDSLL
+4066 GLLGDGDEPDSIL
-4079 AGQVAF
+4079 ANQVAF

-4092 SPEELNLPTD
+4092 SPEELTLPTD

-4193 DPTFTE
+4193 DPTFAE

-4248 SASIDLPGLQVE
+4248 SAAIDLPGLQVE
-4260 ALPTEL
+4260 ALSTEL

-4273 DLHVAEQFDDEGV
+4273 DLHVAERFDDEGV

-4303 ATVQSLIDRLL
+4303 STVQSLIDRLL

-4342 LTGWN
+4342 LTEWN

-4355 ATVPDRFRI
+4355 ATVPDRFRL

-4414 RSPETITALLAV
+4414 RSPETIVALLAV

-4434 PVDVGYPEARIE
+4434 PVDVGYPEARIA

-4499 AHLDSA
+4499 AHVDSA

-4532 RPADYADLREGDVVS
+4532 RPADYAGLREEDVVS

-4735 MYRTGDLVRWRADGV
+4735 MYRTGDFVRWRADGV

-4815 LADRIRQFVA
+4815 LADRVRQFVA

-4855 LPVPDPM
+4855 LPVPDPT

-4929 ENPTVSG
+4929 ESPTVSG
-4936 LARQLTRAEGRARPA
+4936 LARQLTQDEGRARPA
-4951 LVPRERPAVVP
+4951 LVPRKRPAVVP

-4990 LTGDLDPELLRTAL
+4990 LTGDLDPGLLRTAL

-5029 VPVGEAAVELP
+5029 VPVDEAAVELP
-5040 VTAVTEEEL
+5040 VTALTEEEL

-5110 RAAGRAPEWE
+5110 RAAGRAPERE

-5131 WQRDFLGDADDPDS
+5131 WQRDFLGDAEDPDS

-5175 VSDHRAGLVPLT
+5175 VSDHRAGLVPLNI
-5187 VPAPLHA
+5187 PAPLHA

-5205 TMFMLLHAAVA
+5205 TMFMLLHAAVG

-5272 RTTGLDAFEYQDVP
+5272 RTTGLDAFEHQDVP

-5308 MLAVQNNHRGTLSLP
+5308 MLAVQSNHRGTLSLP

-5364 ATELFDRSTVETLTA
+5364 ATELFDRSTVEALAA

-5408 RVTEE
+5408 CVTEE
-5413 WNDTTGPLPDDTLA
+5413 WNDTAGPLPDETLA
-5427 ERFAAQAA
+5427 GLFAGQAA
-5435 RTPDAVALVRD
+5435 RTPDAVALVSD
-5446 GAEITYAEL
+5446 GTEVTYAEL
-5455 DERSDRLARHLIGL
+5455 DQRSDRLARHLIGL

-5533 RLGGTEDGTP
+5533 RLGRTEDGTP
-5543 ARWIDL
+5543 SRWIDL
-5549 DGPLADALRGGPAP
+5549 DGPLADALRDGSAP
-5563 APVTDADRGTPL
+5563 EPVTDAGRGTPL

-5608 WMQDEYRLEPADRM
+5608 WMQDAYRLEPADRM
-5622 VQRASFG
+5622 LQRASFG

-5651 PGAHPDPAYLASLIE
+5651 PGAHPDPEYLASLIE
-5666 RERVSVAQFVPS
+5666 QERVTVAQFVPS
-5678 VLRAFLDGGAA
+5678 VLRTFLDGGAT
-5689 ERCTGLRTILCLG
+5689 ERCTSLRTILCLG
-5702 EALPAAVRDRV
+5702 EALPGAVRDRV
-5713 RETLGVPL
+5713 RETLGIPL
-5721 RNLYGP
+5721 HNLYGP

-5740 TDQDG
+5740 ADQDG
-5745 DTVPIGRPLRNIRAY
+5745 DTVPIGWPLRNIRAY

-5811 YRTGDIVRWSAGGHL
+5811 YRTGDIVRWTAGGHL

-5847 VEAVLATHPKIAQAA
+5847 VEAVLATHPKVAQAA
-5862 VVTREDP
+5862 VVTREGP

-5881 AVADDDGA
+5881 AAADDDGA

-5924 KLDRAALPAP
+5924 KLDRAALPSP
-5934 DYTALATGGR
+5934 DHAALATGGR

-6011 LLAWIAREGRQGSA
+6011 MLAWIAREARQGSA

-6070 PRGMDTGATELPDS
+6070 PRGMDTGAAELPDS

-6090 DYVAQIRTVQPTGPY
+6090 DYVAQIRTVQPSGPY

-6240 WSLAARE
+6240 WSLAAGE